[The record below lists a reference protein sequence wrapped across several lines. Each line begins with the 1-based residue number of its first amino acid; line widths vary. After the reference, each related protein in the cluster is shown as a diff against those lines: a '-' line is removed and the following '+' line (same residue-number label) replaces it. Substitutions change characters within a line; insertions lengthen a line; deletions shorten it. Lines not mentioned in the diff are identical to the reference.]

1 MADTKN
7 ILVTGANGQLGM
19 EFRLLEKSFPQYQ
32 FFFVGKEDLNICNP
46 AEVSALFDNNE
57 IAVCINCAAYTLVD
71 KAEAEKDLAYA
82 VNATAVATVAK
93 ECTRAGA
100 LLFHIS
106 TDYVFAGNGIVPYKE
121 TDPTHPINIYAASK
135 LAGEEFVREYCKEA
149 IIIRTSWVYSQYG
162 NNFVKTMRRL
172 MSEKKE
178 LGIVAD
184 QLGCPTYAADLA
196 AAVMHIISIPLPP
209 PGTYHYCNQGVI
221 SWYDFALAIKQ
232 ITHSACKLHPIVTSA
247 YPTPALRPHYSALDT
262 SAFRQTF
269 GIEIPKW
276 KESLEICLAAL

>member
-1 MADTKN
+1 
-7 ILVTGANGQLGM
+7 M
-19 EFRLLEKSFPQYQ
+19 EFRLLEKSFPHYQ
-32 FFFVGKEDLNICNP
+32 FLFVAKEELDICN
-46 AEVSALFDNNE
+46 AGEVSAFFKNNE

-71 KAEAEKDLAYA
+71 KAETQKDLAYA
-82 VNATAVATVAK
+82 VNATAAATLAVECAK
-93 ECTRAGA
+93 AGT

-106 TDYVFAGNGIVPYKE
+106 TDYVFAGNGTVPYKE

-135 LAGEEFVREYCKEA
+135 LAGEEFVRKYCKNA
-149 IIIRTSWVYSQYG
+149 IIIRASWVYSRYG

-196 AAVMHIISIPLPP
+196 AAVMHIISMPLPLA
-209 PGTYHYCNQGVI
+209 GTYHYCNQGVI

-232 ITHSACKLHPIVTSA
+232 ITHSDCELHPIVTFA

-262 SAFRQTF
+262 SALRQTF
-269 GIEIPKW
+269 GIEIPGW
-276 KESLEICLAAL
+276 KESLQICLAALQAS